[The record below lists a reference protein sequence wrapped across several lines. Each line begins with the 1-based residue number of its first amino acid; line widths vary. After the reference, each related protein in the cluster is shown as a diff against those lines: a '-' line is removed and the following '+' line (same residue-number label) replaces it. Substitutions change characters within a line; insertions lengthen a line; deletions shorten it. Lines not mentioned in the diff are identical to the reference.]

1 MKRYSDLIKLPTFEE
16 RFKYLKLTD
25 SVGDISFGGSRF
37 MYQNFL
43 RSSIWKSF
51 RREIIIRDDGC
62 DLGID
67 AFPIYG
73 KVLVH
78 HLNPITVEDLYN
90 PELKILNP
98 ENVICVGSK
107 THNEIHYGLGDS
119 NFNKIIERQQGDTK
133 LW

>member
-73 KVLVH
+73 KVLVQEQVH
-78 HLNPITVEDLYN
+78 
-90 PELKILNP
+90 
-98 ENVICVGSK
+98 
-107 THNEIHYGLGDS
+107 
-119 NFNKIIERQQGDTK
+119 
-133 LW
+133 